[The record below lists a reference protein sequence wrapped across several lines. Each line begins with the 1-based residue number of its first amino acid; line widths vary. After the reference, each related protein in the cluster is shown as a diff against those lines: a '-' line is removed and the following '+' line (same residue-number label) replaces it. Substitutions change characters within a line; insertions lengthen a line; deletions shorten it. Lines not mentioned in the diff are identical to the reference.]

1 MCDPYDTRG
10 YYFYVPVLPELLT
23 LPSPNGGVGRCF
35 MGLRFIEE
43 CVGVLSDNSG
53 PLMVGGNQIALNH
66 RFYTFSVG
74 TNSVHAIDGA
84 TTGDLQSFNFPVTV
98 APPPPV
104 PLPGQPPLPAPHFT
118 PELIFVVP
126 QADGGYHLMNVPVR
140 RHNTLVSVLCAASK
154 QDLAKFKQTCFRM
167 CREALGDIQSPQS
180 DVSYY
185 SLYMFSL
192 ATNSF
197 EGHNRRGVTTM
208 VDWTAVIDLKL
219 MEMRVGPVKIKLF
232 RSSLFFFLSVLLPGY
247 FGGLHTTRCAYG
259 LLTSNPVQDW
269 IDTGAPYSLIYPDR
283 YGSGFVGWVSSYL

>member
-1 MCDPYDTRG
+1 MDCVFLERPHEVQGLQLRAHYYNMCDPYDTRG

-185 SLYMFSL
+185 SLYMFSWL
-192 ATNSF
+192 PILL
-197 EGHNRRGVTTM
+197 R
-208 VDWTAVIDLKL
+208 DITAAVLPLWLI
-219 MEMRVGPVKIKLF
+219 GPL
-232 RSSLFFFLSVLLPGY
+232 SS
-247 FGGLHTTRCAYG
+247 T
-259 LLTSNPVQDW
+259 
-269 IDTGAPYSLIYPDR
+269 
-283 YGSGFVGWVSSYL
+283 